1 MKNKVRGFT
10 LHDFNLLESFSN
22 QDSVLLMLRTE
33 KSMEQNGVQKQT
45 HVWLTDFEICAKEI
59 QWKKEPFHQTA

>member
-33 KSMEQNGVQKQT
+33 KSMEQNGVQKQSPET
-45 HVWLTDFEICAKEI
+45 RVVN
-59 QWKKEPFHQTA
+59 